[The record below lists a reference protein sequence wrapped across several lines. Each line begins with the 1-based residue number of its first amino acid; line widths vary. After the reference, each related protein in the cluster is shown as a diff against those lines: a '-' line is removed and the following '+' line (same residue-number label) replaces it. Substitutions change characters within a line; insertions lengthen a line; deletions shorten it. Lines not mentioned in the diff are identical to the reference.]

1 MFGSASR
8 WLTLPLALALS
19 ATSANA
25 QRGKEPP
32 VLIPPGSNT
41 EQPAESPQGD
51 AGAEDP
57 TGSGVTNVPGA
68 IAETPHQ
75 PRELP
80 TNLKLP
86 FTSNRKLID
95 VNGNSITTAE
105 LNQLVAY
112 YQTFRPG
119 SIDLLLRDA
128 VESLLPSKVMA
139 IRYRDD
145 LPAMK
150 ERIERALT
158 EIRSGKLS
166 WAEAVAQYSDDAEA
180 ENPEG
185 KYVFGRERAVQPFDR
200 FSHTGRVGQI
210 HGPFLTV
217 YGYHF
222 LEILDYERAATA
234 KDDKTTVRHIL
245 VMYPDLKRRDA
256 ADEDI
261 RAFIKAEVRAAKK
274 TVLERGAENLIAP
287 PKKN

>member
-1 MFGSASR
+1 MVFT
-8 WLTLPLALALS
+8 LTLCAAPAS
-19 ATSANA
+19 A

-32 VLIPPGSNT
+32 VLIPPGSTT
-41 EQPAESPQGD
+41 ETPTETPEGSS
-51 AGAEDP
+51 GAEDSEGGGI
-57 TGSGVTNVPGA
+57 TTVPGSS
-68 IAETPHQ
+68 IETPKQ

-80 TNLKLP
+80 ANLKLP

-95 VNGNSITTAE
+95 VNGNSISTAE
-105 LNQLVAY
+105 LNQVVAY

-128 VESLLPSKVMA
+128 VEALLPSKVMA
-139 IRYRDD
+139 IRYRAD

-150 ERIERALT
+150 ERIEQALAD
-158 EIRSGKLS
+158 IRSGKLS
-166 WAEAVAQYSDDAEA
+166 WSEAVAKYSDDAEA

-200 FSHTGRVGQI
+200 FSHTGRIGQI

-222 LEILDYERAATA
+222 LEILDYERGATPA
-234 KDDKTTVRHIL
+234 DDKTTVRHVL
-245 VMYPDLKRRDA
+245 VMYPDLKKRDA

-261 RAFIKAEVRAAKK
+261 RAFIKAAVRAAKK
-274 TVLERGAENLIAP
+274 TVLERGSANLIAP
-287 PKKN
+287 PKKD